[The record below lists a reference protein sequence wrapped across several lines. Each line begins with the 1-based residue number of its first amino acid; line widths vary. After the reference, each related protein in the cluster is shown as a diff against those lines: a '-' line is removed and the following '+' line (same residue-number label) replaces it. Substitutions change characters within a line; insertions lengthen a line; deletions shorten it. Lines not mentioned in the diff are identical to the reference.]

1 MTEVGSCGL
10 DLPPVACLDW
20 QECPFGRLKKFKLD
34 WFCKSSLLEV
44 DHFQH
49 PYYPYLPSES
59 TNTNFTEFSVFG
71 GAFNF
76 AALKGASVNRSAET
90 DKTLNFPPV
99 PPATKVESKWFRMKW
114 FRMKMV

>member
-10 DLPPVACLDW
+10 DLPPISCSDW

-34 WFCKSSLLEV
+34 WFCKLSLLELY
-44 DHFQH
+44 HFKH

-59 TNTNFTEFSVFG
+59 TKTNFTEFSVFG
-71 GAFNF
+71 SADNF

-99 PPATKVESKWFRMKW
+99 PPATIVELKCLG
-114 FRMKMV
+114 